1 MKKLINNWLKER
13 LRKWY
18 LKNFPFT
25 TRSTFVQVKK
35 GKKRYNLLIIES
47 NNEIIKITLSRHLP
61 S

>member
-1 MKKLINNWLKER
+1 MKKLINNWIKER

-25 TRSTFVQVKK
+25 TRITFVRVKK
-35 GKKRYNLLIIES
+35 GKKRYNLLIFDC
-47 NNEIIKITLSRHLP
+47 NNEIVKITLSRHLP